1 MLAQLNIFWGLS
13 AILVGAAT
21 IATIYVSDIPLTVG
35 YGIGMDTIMRSA
47 YRLWLI
53 MKTGWAAPPVWAMLW
68 AAITTLWVQRS
79 LRKEKAEWHKGELV

>member
-13 AILVGAAT
+13 AILVGVAT

-47 YRLWLI
+47 
-53 MKTGWAAPPVWAMLW
+53 
-68 AAITTLWVQRS
+68 
-79 LRKEKAEWHKGELV
+79 